1 MFVKLVTVVFF
12 IFACLLS
19 QVLKSSS
26 QSVDNFTYNGFH
38 SQLTA
43 NITLQGIAN
52 VTPSGI
58 ASVTPTGLLML
69 TDSTTQET
77 GQAFY
82 NQPIRFKDSPNG
94 TVSSFSTT
102 FVFSI
107 YAEVDTLSGHGIAF
121 VVAPNFVLP
130 VANSS
135 SEHLGLFSPNIT
147 RNETIDIFAV
157 ELNTIHNTEHTDIN
171 DNTIGININGLY
183 PVKSSPA
190 GYWNETGQFNNLTL
204 NSEERMQVWV
214 DYDGFTHRINVTM
227 SPFNHDK
234 PTKPLVS
241 AVRDLSPVFLQD
253 MFVGFSSSTGSL
265 WSEHF
270 ILGWSF
276 QMKGEAHPL
285 DLHRLPKFPEFRY
298 GTIRITV
305 FVVLF
310 IVVLIITLLFIFSII
325 FLVRFILRRRRK
337 FAEKLEDWETEFKKN
352 RLKFKDLYYA
362 TNGFKEKN
370 LLGSGGFGSVYKGVM
385 PKTKKEIAVKRVS
398 DQSQQGLKEF
408 VSEIV
413 TIGRMSHRNL
423 VPLLGY
429 CRTRKELLLVYDY
442 MPNGSLDKYLYNN
455 NPEVTLNWK
464 QRITIIKGV
473 ASALFFLHD
482 DWEQVVIHRDI
493 KASNVILDAEYNGRL
508 GDFGLARLCGHGTD
522 LQTTRVAGTWGY
534 LAPDLMRTGKATTA
548 TDVFAFGVLLLEV
561 ACGRRPIEIDYK
573 CILLVDW
580 VFEFWNV
587 GNILDA
593 KDPSLGTEYDQ
604 REVEMVLTLGLLC
617 SHSNP
622 QARPTMRQVLH
633 YLSGDAMLPDLSP
646 LNFHGSEMMLGTHH
660 GLCEIGMFTSGSSM
674 VDSVLSGGR

>member
-1 MFVKLVTVVFF
+1 MFVKLLTIVFF
-12 IFACLLS
+12 FVSLLS
-19 QVLKSSS
+19 QLQKSSS
-26 QSVDNFTYNGFH
+26 QSLDNFTYNGFYPP
-38 SQLTA
+38 LTA
-43 NITLQGIAN
+43 NITLQGIA
-52 VTPSGI
+52 
-58 ASVTPTGLLML
+58 SVTPTGLLKL
-69 TDSTTQET
+69 TDSTRQET
-77 GQAFY
+77 GHAFY

-102 FVFSI
+102 FVFAI
-107 YAEVDTLSGHGIAF
+107 DAQLDTLSGHGIAF

-147 RNETIDIFAV
+147 RNETNDIFAV

-190 GYWNETGQFNNLTL
+190 GYWNETGQFENLTL

-241 AVRDLSPVFLQD
+241 AVRDLSPVLLQD

-265 WSEHF
+265 WSEHVV
-270 ILGWSF
+270 LGWSF
-276 QMKGEAHPL
+276 QMKGKAHPL
-285 DLHRLPKFPEFRY
+285 DLQRLPKFPEWQY
-298 GTIRITV
+298 DGTSRTTV

-310 IVVLIITLLFIFSII
+310 IVVLIITLVIIFSFI
-325 FLVRFILRRRRK
+325 FLVRFILMRRKK
-337 FAEKLEDWETEFKKN
+337 FAEKLEDWETEFKKT

-362 TNGFKEKN
+362 TKGFKEKN

-423 VPLLGY
+423 VPLFGY

-522 LQTTRVAGTWGY
+522 LQTTCVAGTWGY
-534 LAPDLMRTGKATTA
+534 LAPDLMMTGKATTA

-561 ACGRRPIEIDYK
+561 ACGRRPIEIDYESGERA
-573 CILLVDW
+573 LLLDW
-580 VFEFWNV
+580 VFGFWSE
-587 GNILDA
+587 GNILGA
-593 KDPSLGTEYDQ
+593 KDPNLGTEFDQ
-604 REVEMVLTLGLLC
+604 REVEMVLKLGFWC
-617 SHSNP
+617 SHFNP
-622 QARPTMRQVLH
+622 EARPTMRQVLH

-646 LNFHGSEMMLGTHH
+646 LDLRGSEMMLGHH
-660 GLCEIGMFTSGSSM
+660 GLCEISMFTGGSSM
-674 VDSVLSGGR
+674 VDSVLSCGR

>member
-1 MFVKLVTVVFF
+1 MFVKLLTIVFF
-12 IFACLLS
+12 FVSLLS

-26 QSVDNFTYNGFH
+26 QSLDNFTYNGFYPP
-38 SQLTA
+38 LTA
-43 NITLQGIAN
+43 NITLQGIAT
-52 VTPSGI
+52 VTPSGQL
-58 ASVTPTGLLML
+58 TL
-69 TDSTTQET
+69 TDYTRQET

-102 FVFSI
+102 FVFAI
-107 YAEVDTLSGHGIAF
+107 NAQLDTLSGHGIAF

-135 SEHLGLFSPNIT
+135 SEHLGLFNPNIT
-147 RNETIDIFAV
+147 RNETIFAV
-157 ELNTIHNTEHTDIN
+157 ELNTIHNTEHTDVN

-190 GYWNETGQFNNLTL
+190 GYWNGTGQFKDLTL
-204 NSEERMQVWV
+204 NSEEWMQVWV

-241 AVRDLSPVFLQD
+241 AVRDLSSVFLQD

-265 WSEHF
+265 WSEHVV
-270 ILGWSF
+270 LGWSF

-285 DLHRLPKFPEFRY
+285 DLHRLPKFPDFSDEGGSSGG
-298 GTIRITV
+298 GTTV

-464 QRITIIKGV
+464 QRIAIIKGV

-561 ACGRRPIEIDYK
+561 ACGRRPIEIDYESV
-573 CILLVDW
+573 LLVDW

-604 REVEMVLTLGLLC
+604 REVEMVLKLGLLF

-646 LNFHGSEMMLGTHH
+646 LDFHGSEMMLGTHH

>member
-1 MFVKLVTVVFF
+1 MFVKLLTIVFF
-12 IFACLLS
+12 FVCLLS

-26 QSVDNFTYNGFH
+26 QSVDNFTYNGFYPP
-38 SQLTA
+38 LTA
-43 NITLQGIAN
+43 NITLQGIAT
-52 VTPSGI
+52 VTPSG
-58 ASVTPTGLLML
+58 LLKL
-69 TDSTTQET
+69 TNSSTTHKT
-77 GQAFY
+77 GHAFY

-102 FVFSI
+102 FVFAIRS
-107 YAEVDTLSGHGIAF
+107 EFKTLSGHGIAF

-130 VANSS
+130 VATSS

-147 RNETIDIFAV
+147 RNETTDIFAV

-183 PVKSSPA
+183 PVKNSPA
-190 GYWNETGQFNNLTL
+190 GYWNETGQFIDLTL

-253 MFVGFSSSTGSL
+253 MFVGFSSSTGSV
-265 WSEHF
+265 WSEHVV
-270 ILGWSF
+270 LGWSF

-285 DLHRLPKFPEFRY
+285 DLHRLPKFPERQY
-298 GTIRITV
+298 SEPIITWIV
-305 FVVLF
+305 ESF
-310 IVVLIITLLFIFSII
+310 IQVLIPLVFIICSLI
-325 FLVRFILRRRRK
+325 FFVRFILKRRRK

-362 TNGFKEKN
+362 TKGFKEKN

-455 NPEVTLNWK
+455 NPEVTLDWK
-464 QRITIIKGV
+464 QRIAIIKGV

-561 ACGRRPIEIDYK
+561 ACCRRPIEIDYESV
-573 CILLVDW
+573 LLVDW

-593 KDPSLGTEYDQ
+593 KDPSLGTKYDQ
-604 REVEMVLTLGLLC
+604 REVKMVLKLGLLC

-646 LNFHGSEMMLGTHH
+646 LDLHGSEMMLGTHH
-660 GLCEIGMFTSGSSM
+660 GLSEIGMFTSGSSM

>member
-1 MFVKLVTVVFF
+1 MFVKLLTIV
-12 IFACLLS
+12 CLLS
-19 QVLKSSS
+19 QLQKSSS
-26 QSVDNFTYNGFH
+26 QSVDNFTYNGFYPP
-38 SQLTA
+38 LTA

-52 VTPSGI
+52 VTPSG
-58 ASVTPTGLLML
+58 LLKL
-69 TDSTTQET
+69 TNSSTTHKT
-77 GQAFY
+77 GHAFY

-102 FVFSI
+102 FVFAIRS
-107 YAEVDTLSGHGIAF
+107 EFKTLSGHGIAF

-130 VANSS
+130 VATSS

-147 RNETIDIFAV
+147 RNETTDIFAV

-190 GYWNETGQFNNLTL
+190 GYWNETGQFIDLTL
-204 NSEERMQVWV
+204 NSEEQMQVWV

-241 AVRDLSPVFLQD
+241 AVRNLSPVFLQD
-253 MFVGFSSSTGSL
+253 MFVGFSSSTGSVR
-265 WSEHF
+265 SEHF

-276 QMKGEAHPL
+276 QVKGEAPPL
-285 DLHRLPKFPEFRY
+285 DLHRLPKFPKFQYGRDTEFL
-298 GTIRITV
+298 
-305 FVVLF
+305 VLF

-442 MPNGSLDKYLYNN
+442 MPNGSLDKYLYND
-455 NPEVTLNWK
+455 NPEVTLDWK

-522 LQTTRVAGTWGY
+522 LQTTCVAGTWGY

-561 ACGRRPIEIDYK
+561 ACGRRPIEIDYESGERA
-573 CILLVDW
+573 LLVDW
-580 VFEFWNV
+580 VLGFWNE

-593 KDPSLGTEYDQ
+593 RDPNLGTEYDQ
-604 REVEMVLTLGLLC
+604 REVGMVLKLGLLC

-622 QARPTMRQVLH
+622 LARPTMRQVLH
-633 YLSGDAMLPDLSP
+633 YLRGDAMLPDFSP
-646 LNFHGSEMMLGTHH
+646 LDLHESEMMLGTHH
-660 GLCEIGMFTSGSSM
+660 GLSEISMFTCGSSM

>member
-1 MFVKLVTVVFF
+1 MFVKLLTIVFF
-12 IFACLLS
+12 FVSLLS
-19 QVLKSSS
+19 QLQKSSS
-26 QSVDNFTYNGFH
+26 QSLDNFTYNGFYPP
-38 SQLTA
+38 LTA
-43 NITLQGIAN
+43 NITLQGIAS
-52 VTPSGI
+52 VTPSG
-58 ASVTPTGLLML
+58 LLKL
-69 TDSTTQET
+69 TDYYTRQET
-77 GQAFY
+77 GHAFY

-102 FVFSI
+102 FVFAI
-107 YAEVDTLSGHGIAF
+107 NALLDTLSGHGIAF

-135 SEHLGLFSPNIT
+135 SEHLGLFNPNIT

-190 GYWNETGQFNNLTL
+190 GYWNETGQFIDLTL
-204 NSEERMQVWV
+204 NSEEQMQVWV

-265 WSEHF
+265 WSEHVV
-270 ILGWSF
+270 LGWSF
-276 QMKGEAHPL
+276 QMKGKAHPL
-285 DLHRLPKFPEFRY
+285 DLQRLPKFPERQY
-298 GTIRITV
+298 GTSRITL
-305 FVVLF
+305 FVVSF
-310 IVVLIITLLFIFSII
+310 IVVLIITLVIIFSFI
-325 FLVRFILRRRRK
+325 FLVRFILMRRLGNRRRRK

-362 TNGFKEKN
+362 TKGFKEKN

-464 QRITIIKGV
+464 QRIAIIKGV

-561 ACGRRPIEIDYK
+561 ACGRRPIEIDYESV
-573 CILLVDW
+573 LLVDW
-580 VFEFWNV
+580 VFEFWNA

-604 REVEMVLTLGLLC
+604 REVEMVLKLGLLC

-633 YLSGDAMLPDLSP
+633 YLSGDAMLPDFSP
-646 LNFHGSEMMLGTHH
+646 LDLHESEMMLGTHH
-660 GLCEIGMFTSGSSM
+660 GLSEISMFTCGSSM